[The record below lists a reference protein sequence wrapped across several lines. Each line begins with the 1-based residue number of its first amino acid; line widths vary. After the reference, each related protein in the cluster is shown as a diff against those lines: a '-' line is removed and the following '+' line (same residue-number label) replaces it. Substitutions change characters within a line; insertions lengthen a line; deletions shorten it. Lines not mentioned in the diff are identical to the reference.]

1 MIIAGNYVALLGS
14 SGVLTG
20 VDIVHR
26 YEAAH
31 EARARKGLE
40 NHRIYIGETRICAK
54 CGVEL
59 ESDHFQG
66 VVRPAPAPND
76 FERQVLETLFA
87 EGTVQVSAITDGIG
101 SCGHLLDTIIR
112 FVAPPEVLR
121 AIAQQAN

>member
-1 MIIAGNYVALLGS
+1 MIICGNYVALLGS

-26 YEAAH
+26 YDAAH
-31 EARARKGLE
+31 EGRAKKGLE
-40 NHRIYIGETRICAK
+40 NHRIYDGETRICAK

-59 ESDHFQG
+59 ESDHFLG
-66 VVRPAPAPND
+66 VIRESPVPND

-87 EGTVQVSAITDGIG
+87 EGTVQVSAITDGVG

-112 FVAPPEVLR
+112 FVAPPTVLG
-121 AIAQQAN
+121 AISRQAN